1 MQDLHLV
8 RRVLGHALAGIL
20 MMGCQGAAGPPDG
33 TGGAPSNGT
42 GGSVGGQPG
51 STSASGGNRGAG
63 GSSEVGAGG
72 SRDAAAGGS
81 PDARSLTDATPG
93 AGGSGSGGAR
103 DAGAAMD
110 ARSGVAGAGGGTA
123 GAGGAGG
130 SEQPA
135 CPTSGFAWPNG
146 AQAAVSLT
154 YDDGLPS
161 QLDNALPVADRLGLK
176 ITFFISEGWPTFAA
190 QTPRYIA
197 AVAEG
202 HEVASH
208 TVKHPCG
215 TTLQSYTLQSM
226 GQELDASIATLKSFG
241 ATGPLT
247 FAYPCGNTTV
257 GTTNQSYIPEVT
269 QRFMAARGVAGVIA
283 NPKTVD
289 LTNTPGLFNSDTV
302 TGDALIA
309 SVTQARA
316 QGGWVIFGFHGISAT
331 GEYLITPQPSHDAL
345 AEYLA
350 ANKNAV
356 WTAPFRDIASYVAR
370 CR

>member
-1 MQDLHLV
+1 
-8 RRVLGHALAGIL
+8 
-20 MMGCQGAAGPPDG
+20 MGGQ
-33 TGGAPSNGT
+33 TGGA
-42 GGSVGGQPG
+42 
-51 STSASGGNRGAG
+51 SGGGGTHDAG
-63 GSSEVGAGG
+63 GSTDAVFGTGG
-72 SRDAAAGGS
+72 SRDAGAA
-81 PDARSLTDATPG
+81 TDAASG
-93 AGGSGSGGAR
+93 AGGSGPVGVR
-103 DAGAAMD
+103 DAGAATD
-110 ARSGVAGAGGGTA
+110 ARSGVGGTGGASA
-123 GAGGAGG
+123 GTGGAGTG
-130 SEQPA
+130 GQAP

-161 QLDNALPVADRLGLK
+161 QLDNALPVVDRLGLK

-190 QTPRYIA
+190 QKPRYIA

-226 GQELDASIATLKSFG
+226 GQELDASIATLRSFG
-241 ATGPLT
+241 AVGPLA

-257 GTTNQSYIPEVT
+257 SAANQSYIPEVT
-269 QRFMAARGVAGVIA
+269 ARFIAARGVAGVIA
-283 NPKTVD
+283 DPKTVD
-289 LTNTPGLFNSDTV
+289 LTNTPGLFSSDTV

-316 QGGWVIFGFHGISAT
+316 RGGWVVFGFHGISAT
-331 GEYLITPQPSHDAL
+331 GEYLITPQSSHDAL

-350 ANKNAV
+350 ANKAAV